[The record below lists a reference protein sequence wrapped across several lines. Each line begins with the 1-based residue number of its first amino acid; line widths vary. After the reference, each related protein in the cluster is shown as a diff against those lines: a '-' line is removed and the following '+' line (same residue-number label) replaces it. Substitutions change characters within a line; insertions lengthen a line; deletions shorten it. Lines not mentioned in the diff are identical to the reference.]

1 MAIVIKAIMNITV
14 KMKIMMRWYY
24 LGNTSALG
32 KINQC
37 VILVVIVNDV
47 ENFGNV
53 SSICFFTLNG
63 YYSEMMLERG
73 KTVNVFWL

>member
-1 MAIVIKAIMNITV
+1 MTIIIKAIMNITM

-37 VILVVIVNDV
+37 VILAVIVNDM

-53 SSICFFTLNG
+53 SSICFVTLNG
-63 YYSEMMLERG
+63 YYFEMMLARG
-73 KTVNVFWL
+73 KTVNAF

>member
-1 MAIVIKAIMNITV
+1 MAIVIKAIMNITM

-47 ENFGNV
+47 ENFGKV

-73 KTVNVFWL
+73 KTVNVF

>member
-1 MAIVIKAIMNITV
+1 MAIVIKAIMNITM

-53 SSICFFTLNG
+53 SSVSSKWVLFWNDVGKGKNSKCILTLG
-63 YYSEMMLERG
+63 
-73 KTVNVFWL
+73 F